1 MQRLRGGYSL
11 CVIRHIDLPGGT
23 FAANLRAAREA
34 HDWSIAELARRTGLD
49 QSTVYRW
56 EQEQRQPTLP
66 AILRLASTFSMTGSE
81 LIKGIEARPPTAR
94 AD

>member
-1 MQRLRGGYSL
+1 
-11 CVIRHIDLPGGT
+11 VIRHIDLPGGT

-34 HDWSIAELARRTGLD
+34 HGWSVADLASRTGLD

-66 AILRLASTFSMTGSE
+66 AILTLASTFSMTGSE
-81 LIKGIEARPPTAR
+81 LIEGI
-94 AD
+94 